1 MEQTSNNTLE
11 KFIFNDGGRAAA
23 GYKGKTGDCVC
34 RAICIATGKPYEE
47 VYQILSNG
55 NATQRKGKR
64 DGKASGQKTASKGIN
79 VKRDWFKKYIESLGF
94 VWTPTMSIGQGCKTH
109 LKADELPK
117 GNIICSV
124 SKHWVAVIDG
134 VINDTFDCS
143 REGTRCV
150 YGYYSLK

>member
-1 MEQTSNNTLE
+1 MEHTSNTPSH
-11 KFIFNDGGRAAA
+11 FIFNDGGRAAA
-23 GYKGKTGDCVC
+23 GYKGLTGDCVC
-34 RAICIATGKPYEE
+34 RAICIATGKPYQE
-47 VYQILSNG
+47 VYNILAIG
-55 NATQRKGKR
+55 NATQKKSTRDRKSSGK
-64 DGKASGQKTASKGIN
+64 KTASKGIH
-79 VKRDWFKKYIESLGF
+79 VKKDWFKNYMESLGF
-94 VWTPTMSIGQGCKTH
+94 KWTPTMAIGQGCKTH